1 MYIWQILL
9 WEKKYFSNIW
19 PLAICSS
26 RILRIPCGYLTDIQH
41 ISSVISKKID
51 FQQYFQKYSVHSSL
65 FQNNKLKNTFLCLK
79 LSRKIHRSILRIYA
93 VYAPYSL
100 HFPPKTASFPYFQC
114 ISARN
119 VYSNGKYCGYTEHIR
134 KISSVY
140 PEYLVR
146 CRSSGEPKF
155 LVKKIF
161 EYFN

>member
-26 RILRIPCGYLTDIQH
+26 RILRIYCGYLTDIQR
-41 ISSVISKKID
+41 ISSVIPKKID

-79 LSRKIHRSILRIYA
+79 LSRKIHRSILRIYV

-146 CRSSGEPKF
+146 CRSSGEPSNRTTKASF
-155 LVKKIF
+155 LL
-161 EYFN
+161 

>member
-1 MYIWQILL
+1 MITSDILWISNGYPTYIQRNS
-9 WEKKYFSNIW
+9 E
-19 PLAICSS
+19 
-26 RILRIPCGYLTDIQH
+26 
-41 ISSVISKKID
+41 KID
-51 FQQYFQKYSVHSSL
+51 FQQYFQKHSVHSSL

-79 LSRKIHRSILRIYA
+79 LSRKIHRSILRIYV

-146 CRSSGEPKF
+146 CRSSGEPIF
-155 LVKKIF
+155 LQKCMYV
-161 EYFN
+161 